1 MNLCGV
7 QTSLKNLINFL
18 EFLFALTFQNV
29 NLDWHGC
36 MTKFEVFIQVS
47 LDSLKIMKRVFEFE
61 FKLNKVHLPPIPS
74 KYKMNQYRLHITN
87 CNEN

>member
-1 MNLCGV
+1 VGFKLV
-7 QTSLKNLINFL
+7 WKNLINFP
-18 EFLFALTFQNV
+18 EFLFALTFKNV

-47 LDSLKIMKRVFEFE
+47 LDSLKIMKIVFEFE

-74 KYKMNQYRLHITN
+74 KYKMNHYRLDITN